1 MQGNNKHVNHS
12 YNLQTD
18 AAFIITLLFLSLHM
32 CMQKFEDET
41 LQIQG
46 LLCTWVKVF
55 SPGLFMGP
63 LAVEPGSVPTA

>member
-1 MQGNNKHVNHS
+1 MQGNNKHVHHS

-18 AAFIITLLFLSLHM
+18 AAFIITLLFLSLRM
-32 CMQKFEDET
+32 CMQNET

-55 SPGLFMGP
+55 SPGLFKGP
-63 LAVEPGSVPTA
+63 LAVEPGSIPTA